1 MPLVLPTTTSLD
13 SVDLCLAKEIRW
25 FGLKNLDVDT
35 ILNRCKELQQEN
47 WFPPIAE
54 PLLRTKL
61 EHLIGLLAHLGGGES
76 GSASDS
82 ESESETEVTLHNIH
96 DVRAMHDSIDV
107 KLIDAVIRLGAAKGD
122 VEEAAELVHGLEA
135 ENWFP
140 HVEEPLLHEKLQA
153 ISDAFGKGF

>member
-13 SVDLCLAKEIRW
+13 SVDFCLAKEIRW
-25 FGLKNLDVDT
+25 FGLQNLDVDT
-35 ILNRCKELQQEN
+35 ILNRELQQEN

-61 EHLIGLLAHLGGGES
+61 EHLIGLLAHLGGES
-76 GSASDS
+76 GSDS
-82 ESESETEVTLHNIH
+82 ESESESEVTLHNIH
-96 DVRAMHDSIDV
+96 HVRAMHDSIDV
-107 KLIDAVIRLGAAKGD
+107 KLIDAVIRLGAANGG
-122 VEEAAELVHGLEA
+122 VEEAAELVYSLEA